1 LDYTFAIFFP
11 AAMDLLFV
19 AALSVFIVSFL
30 TIVFEVFDKAIAAM
44 AGAVI
49 MIFLGILTFDE
60 AIEAVDF
67 ETIGLLMGMMILVD
81 LASSS
86 GVFSWLNVKIAR
98 LTRGQPWLI
107 FILFIVV
114 TLLFSAFLDNVTT
127 MLIIVPVVL
136 SLTKGMGLDS
146 KFFLVALIIF
156 SNIGGGLTLIG
167 DPTNII
173 IGSAA
178 KLSFNDFIKNLI
190 IPISAVVVVL
200 GVLMGTFRWRALK
213 PTTGNLR
220 QLFVSN
226 LLIQKIEIQFGQ
238 KALRSSFIAKVLIVL
253 GATILGFI
261 FQPYIGVPVSVMAV
275 TGAIVLLLM
284 TTEHASVH
292 ESLAKVEWPTLF
304 FFAGLFMM
312 VAGLEEVGLLE
323 LIGNSIIGFS
333 DDYLSLLL
341 MVLWSSA
348 IVSML
353 LDNIPFVTVMV
364 PIIFQVQPFLPAGVD
379 PNMLWWAL
387 SLGAVLGACGTPIG
401 SSANVVSMGVARRNG
416 VNVSFLDY
424 LKISLPLTFVAL
436 SIASAYFILII

>member
-1 LDYTFAIFFP
+1 
-11 AAMDLLFV
+11 MDLLFV

-49 MIFLGILTFDE
+49 MIFLGILTFDQ

-98 LTRGQPWLI
+98 LTKGQPWLI
-107 FILFIVV
+107 FLLFIVV
-114 TLLFSAFLDNVTT
+114 TFLFSAFLDNVTT

-136 SLTKGMGLDS
+136 SLTKGMGLNS
-146 KFFLVALIIF
+146 KFFLVALILF

-178 KLSFNDFIKNLI
+178 KLSFNDFIQNLI
-190 IPISAVVVVL
+190 IPISAVSIVISL
-200 GVLMGTFRWRALK
+200 LMGIFNWRALK
-213 PTTGNLR
+213 PTTGNLK

-226 LLIQKIEIQFGQ
+226 LLIQKIEIQFVQ
-238 KALRSSFIAKVLIVL
+238 KALRPSFIIKVLCVL
-253 GATILGFI
+253 ALTLLGFI
-261 FQPYIGVPVSVMAV
+261 FQPYIGVPVSVMAIS
-275 TGAIVLLLM
+275 GAIILLLM

-292 ESLAKVEWPTLF
+292 DSLAKVEWPTLF

-312 VAGLEEVGLLE
+312 VAGLEQVGLLE
-323 LIGNSIIGFS
+323 LIGNTVISFS
-333 DDYLSLLL
+333 DDYLTLILLI
-341 MVLWSSA
+341 LWSSA

-364 PIIFQVQPFLPAGVD
+364 PIIFQVQPFLPTGVD

-416 VNVSFLDY
+416 INVSFLDY
-424 LKISLPLTFVAL
+424 LKIGLPLTFAAL
-436 SIASAYFILII
+436 SIASMYFIIII